1 MMNNISK
8 GSIVNYGN
16 RWMRVT
22 AVFSNTVN
30 LGPIW
35 GGRGRFSGIIKN
47 IPKNEVYEDGEAWY
61 RNWHKSETYQCM

>member
-1 MMNNISK
+1 MNKIVK
-8 GSIVNYGN
+8 GSIVNYNN

-35 GGRGRFSGIIKN
+35 GGRNGFSGIIKGVPLN
-47 IPKNEVYEDGEAWY
+47 SVREDSEAW
-61 RNWHKSETYQCM
+61 RKNWERSETYQSM